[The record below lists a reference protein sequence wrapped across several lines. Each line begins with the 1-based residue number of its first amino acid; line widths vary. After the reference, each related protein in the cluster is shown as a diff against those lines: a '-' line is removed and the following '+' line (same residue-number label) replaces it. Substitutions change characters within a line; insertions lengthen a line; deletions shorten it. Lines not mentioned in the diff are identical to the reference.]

1 MGSAV
6 GEGKIA
12 AVILCG
18 AGKSNGGGHC
28 ATGNA
33 GEPGGES
40 AFAIEPGVFLQTRAE
55 SAAIDFAIREKTIL
69 AINIMKMKIVVLTA
83 VALLLGAAFCR
94 AADFV
99 LPVAIF
105 DFESKDEAVR
115 DLGPKI
121 ATLVNAN
128 LSAERQIV
136 TVERAELD
144 KVLGEH
150 ELGLSGTVSSDSA
163 AKVGQLTGAKV
174 LVTGRVFKVD
184 DQLFIVAK
192 IIGTETSR
200 VYGEMVQG
208 SEKASIANLS
218 ADLAKKIAADVVK
231 NSDTLVAKVETRA
244 ELVARIKKAL
254 GDKALPSVSVKIG
267 EQHFGQRVVDPAAE
281 TELSSILQDCGF
293 KLVDGGSTNRA
304 DVLITG
310 DAFSAYGSRKGNLIS
325 CKSRVEVKA
334 LRQNGDLITV
344 DRQTS
349 VAVDIAEQ
357 TAAKTALQN
366 AAVELA
372 ERLLLKIAK

>member
-1 MGSAV
+1 
-6 GEGKIA
+6 
-12 AVILCG
+12 
-18 AGKSNGGGHC
+18 
-28 ATGNA
+28 
-33 GEPGGES
+33 
-40 AFAIEPGVFLQTRAE
+40 
-55 SAAIDFAIREKTIL
+55 
-69 AINIMKMKIVVLTA
+69 MKMKIVFLTA
-83 VALLLGAAFCR
+83 VALLFGAALCR
-94 AADFV
+94 AAEMV

-121 ATLVNAN
+121 ATLVNAS
-128 LSAERQIV
+128 LSAEPQIV

-174 LVTGRVFKVD
+174 LVTGRVFKSD
-184 DQLFIVAK
+184 GELFIVAK

-208 SEKASIANLS
+208 NDKASIANLS

-231 NSDTLVAKVETRA
+231 NGDTLVAKVETRE

-254 GDKALPSVSVKIG
+254 GDKPLPSVSVKIG
-267 EQHFGQRVVDPAAE
+267 EQHFGQRVIDPAAE
-281 TELSSILQDCGF
+281 TELGLILQECGF
-293 KLVDGGSTNRA
+293 KLVDRASTNRA

-310 DAFSAYGSRKGNLIS
+310 DAFSVYGTRKGNLIS

-334 LRQNGDLITV
+334 LRQNGDLIAV

-366 AAVELA
+366 AAVGLA
-372 ERLLLKIAK
+372 ERLLVKLKP